1 MRESRWLWMSVS
13 ATAMGRMMA
22 VRFWNPILI
31 QCRRYGRIISS
42 LLPEIMQFQQ
52 DILGRSWY
60 QKRLWMQ
67 ISVSVNMN
75 GPWMFRYGS
84 IMAMRQILKLSVL
97 QEKAADKSKRFSA
110 RSVFVWKIQRFY
122 CITVSLHPIRSIRK
136 FILTLFHRDSIWRAV
151 SGRSGFFRGGLSEGI
166 FRCGFQRRGFWIK
179 IRDFCVRIRIWQSLY
194 REQPRRPLR

>member
-1 MRESRWLWMSVS
+1 MELRWRVLWQETAAVPAVSTEEVAPGSELLVVKMGMTNERGFPRTTELMLGLDFVIREAIHAGKPVAVNDGS

-52 DILGRSWY
+52 DILGRSSLY

-75 GPWMFRYGS
+75 GP
-84 IMAMRQILKLSVL
+84 
-97 QEKAADKSKRFSA
+97 
-110 RSVFVWKIQRFY
+110 
-122 CITVSLHPIRSIRK
+122 
-136 FILTLFHRDSIWRAV
+136 
-151 SGRSGFFRGGLSEGI
+151 
-166 FRCGFQRRGFWIK
+166 
-179 IRDFCVRIRIWQSLY
+179 
-194 REQPRRPLR
+194 